1 MRTLGSFAFGFLIT
15 FVSLWVSDSLRFARY
30 LLMPGFLFTNTL
42 GFLGMH
48 CVGADSIAEKSTCS
62 WLALVAN
69 VVIYATICFVAVTF
83 LKRNSRVRVSGP

>member
-1 MRTLGSFAFGFLIT
+1 MRTLGSLAFGFLIT

-48 CVGADSIAEKSTCS
+48 CLDAYNLSQKSTCT

-69 VVIYATICFVAVTF
+69 VVIYSTICFIAVTF
-83 LKRNSRVRVSGP
+83 LKRNKKVRVAGP